1 MVTGRRE
8 TRWNFSTQ
16 SPPAHTPS
24 APVRI
29 RWSTAIAPVG
39 PSLVLDQ
46 LGHLEAAEDPP
57 AQLEG
62 IIDALHTRRETREV
76 VVAEVRLAGP
86 RSDDERVVCRD
97 AGLVQHGGGD
107 GVGGE
112 VDIGDLAEQNA

>member
-1 MVTGRRE
+1 MSRVGERCGSVSVHAHQGTPPTRE
-8 TRWNFSTQ
+8 RPRQIAAASHT
-16 SPPAHTPS
+16 PPAT
-24 APVRI
+24 
-29 RWSTAIAPVG
+29 
-39 PSLVLDQ
+39 
-46 LGHLEAAEDPP
+46 AAEDPP